1 MLTPG
6 RILNRFLQM
15 LVVLWAIATILFLI
29 FRLMP
34 GNPLT
39 AYIEPTFTL
48 EQQQELL
55 QRFGLDRPLHE
66 QYFIYLGNLLQ
77 GDLGMSFTYRQP
89 VMEVLL
95 SVFPNTIVLTLVSLV
110 AAYLVGTVLGVFMA
124 WFRGRW
130 FEKLAIPAALTTRAA
145 PEFWLGMI
153 LLAVFAFGLG
163 WFPSGG
169 ANSAGLSFDSEWQRF
184 FSADFLR
191 HLFLPALT
199 LGIYLQ
205 GMPAMLMRS
214 SMVDVMKEDYVRV
227 ARSKGLS
234 ELKVV
239 FKHVTRNA
247 LLPVVTAFAMG
258 IGYSLGGNV
267 VVETVFSWPGLGR
280 MLVRAVSASD
290 YPLAQGAFVLIAV
303 VMVVMN
309 FVADLMYGVLDPR
322 VKNA

>member
-6 RILNRFLQM
+6 RLLNRFLQM

-66 QYFIYLGNLLQ
+66 QYLIYLGNLLK

-89 VMEVLL
+89 VMNVLL
-95 SVFPNTIVLTLVSLV
+95 SVFPNTIILTLVSLI
-110 AAYLVGTVLGVFMA
+110 AAYLVGTVIGVFMA
-124 WFRGRW
+124 WFRGKW
-130 FEKLAIPAALTTRAA
+130 FEKLAIPVVLTTRAA

-184 FSADFLR
+184 FSADFLS
-191 HLFLPALT
+191 HLVLPALT

-205 GMPAMLMRS
+205 GMPAMLMRQ

-234 ELKVV
+234 EFTVV

-290 YPLAQGAFVLIAV
+290 YPLAQGAFFLIAV

-309 FVADLMYGVLDPR
+309 FVADLLYGVLDPR

>member
-1 MLTPG
+1 
-6 RILNRFLQM
+6 M

-66 QYFIYLGNLLQ
+66 QYLIFLGNLLK
-77 GDLGMSFTYRQP
+77 GDLGVSFTYRQP
-89 VMEVLL
+89 VTEVIV
-95 SVFPNTIVLTLVSLV
+95 SVLPNTIVLTLVSLL
-110 AAYLVGTVLGVFMA
+110 AAYIVGTVVGVLMA
-124 WFRGRW
+124 WFRGHL
-130 FEKLAIPAALTTRAA
+130 FEKIAIPVVLTTRAA

-153 LLAVFAFGLG
+153 LLALFAFGLG
-163 WFPSGG
+163 WFPAGG
-169 ANSAGLSFDSEWQRF
+169 ANSAGMRFDSEWQRF

-191 HLFLPALT
+191 HLALPALT

-214 SMVDVMKEDYVRV
+214 SMIEVMKEDFVRV

-234 ELKVV
+234 ELTVI

-280 MLVRAVSASD
+280 LLVRAVSASD
-290 YPLAQGAFVLIAV
+290 YPLAQGAFFLIAV

-309 FVADLMYGVLDPR
+309 FIADLLYGWLDPR
-322 VKNA
+322 VNNA

>member
-1 MLTPG
+1 
-6 RILNRFLQM
+6 M

-66 QYFIYLGNLLQ
+66 QYLIYLGNLLK

-89 VMEVLL
+89 VTEVIL
-95 SVFPNTIVLTLVSLV
+95 SVFPNTIVLTLVSLI
-110 AAYLVGTVLGVFMA
+110 AAYLFGTVWGVFMA

-130 FEKLAIPAALTTRAA
+130 FEKLSIPAVLTTRAA

-153 LLAVFAFGLG
+153 LLAIFAFGLG

-169 ANSAGLSFDSEWQRF
+169 ANSAGLRFDNEWQRF

-191 HLFLPALT
+191 HLILPALT
-199 LGIYLQ
+199 LAIYLQ

-290 YPLAQGAFVLIAV
+290 YPLAQGAFFLIAV

-309 FVADLMYGVLDPR
+309 FVADLMYGILDPR

>member
-6 RILNRFLQM
+6 RLLNRFLQM

-66 QYFIYLGNLLQ
+66 QYLIYLGNLLK

-89 VMEVLL
+89 VMNVLL
-95 SVFPNTIVLTLVSLV
+95 SVFPNTIILTLVSLI
-110 AAYLVGTVLGVFMA
+110 AAYLVGTVIGVFMA
-124 WFRGRW
+124 WFRGNW
-130 FEKLAIPAALTTRAA
+130 FEKLTIPVVLTTRAA

-184 FSADFLR
+184 FSADFLS
-191 HLFLPALT
+191 HLVLPALT

-205 GMPAMLMRS
+205 GMPAMLMRQ

-234 ELKVV
+234 EFTVV

-290 YPLAQGAFVLIAV
+290 YPLAQGAFFLIAV

-309 FVADLMYGVLDPR
+309 FVADLLYGVLDPR